1 MSVMSV
7 VQALS
12 QVGNMAG
19 VIDDKTAQKIDSRA
33 SLLETNGS
41 ITRLLSST
49 VVEPIIIVSESAY
62 NSEKVEGAIKL
73 SLDLFSSYYLQAFKI
88 LTQLQGLKSQEAIRV
103 LSTKSGILNEMSNIP
118 KQLQSLKSTAN
129 LLIQGHAKA
138 TEDVIKRLTQAG
150 VFKEDYLGDLFDNN
164 TDLFGNV
171 IKVESFNVNI
181 EKKSEKEDKNKFIP
195 NDNLRI
201 VGGGEKGIALDKFF
215 IKELELTMN
224 LETTSKNEKGEE
236 VKEKKILIMPITVRS
251 IVVKAGIESI
261 LSLCKPF
268 NASKSFSSRWDDFK
282 SGSIGLMNLLFCGDL
297 INEYKK
303 ERLRTNS
310 ELNKLVNSRIGQS
323 VTKLATQGARGFEA
337 NYNMMVLSTDDVNK
351 INKYIRGDIFKD
363 KYKEEILEQAHAI
376 AATVLDDD
384 YERMSLLIRDN
395 YGVSTVSYRKIS
407 DKESDQYDAII
418 EMMHALSAG
427 RNLQF

>member
-171 IKVESFNVNI
+171 IKVESFNVNT
-181 EKKSEKEDKNKFIP
+181 EKIAEKGS
-195 NDNLRI
+195 LQM
-201 VGGGEKGIALDKFF
+201 VGGGGKGITLEKFY
-215 IKELELTMN
+215 IKELELTLN
-224 LETTSKNEKGEE
+224 LETTNQVDGKDVS
-236 VKEKKILIMPITVRS
+236 EKKVLILPITVRS